1 MKSKSNKY
9 LAVALHAMD
18 GRSHKKMMMFL
29 QVTCKGIAQVVSEQE
44 AEIDIIDIDLMG
56 AKSRLEYCLSRDPLR
71 PIIVLSLQP
80 VDVENVI
87 YMQKPAKVENMMTA
101 FKEARLM
108 LAQQKKA
115 AKIKGHNNTIVS
127 AIKALVQKKPEASAV
142 AVSKQPIAAEAT
154 KLNIVEPVPATKINV
169 DPASVLKVSLLGM
182 DEQTRQTLTSLM
194 QNDLQG
200 LVQAVVEH
208 KAEIDIVDAD
218 QMDAKASL
226 DSCLARKPIRP
237 IIIISQERLKIEGT
251 IYVSSPVN
259 AGEMLAAFKQ
269 ASPKFDS
276 ANQILSSLAVDKE
289 TSEVKRQ
296 ASPRNSDFVFGL
308 NGLNKALPKKLLTDN
323 VIPEQAP
330 KKSQNVE
337 KALRGWVESSV
348 AKKPK
353 PSIKN
358 AVQHKRKPEQVK
370 KTIVT
375 MAAKKDKP
383 LSQGAKQHKI
393 TALAAETKVYV
404 KSEEQKKVA
413 KHQAAMQIN
422 EQSFSSFIGLV
433 EGVDFSDPKQ
443 WGTASY
449 NPKHYYQGYVQSAVE
464 IAFEKSIAVKLSS
477 AWKPLILLPR
487 SHEVLLDADD
497 KQLRA
502 FASVNVKFMPIS
514 TTKIMS
520 IAPVN
525 IAEEAISTDLE
536 KFQDLNSFL
545 WKLACW
551 TSKGRYISSLD
562 LERPIYLK
570 QWPNF
575 TRLVITPHAMRI
587 ASLLV
592 TEPRAIP
599 DIVQVLKIKPQY
611 VFIFISAAYTI
622 GILEQINNQD
632 KAVKMEDSVSPV
644 RKKAQ
649 KKGLLSRI
657 LSKLRG

>member
-1 MKSKSNKY
+1 MKSKSNKS

-18 GRSHKKMMMFL
+18 GRSLKTMMMFL

-56 AKSRLEYCLSRDPLR
+56 AKPSLEHCLARAPLR

-80 VDVENVI
+80 VDAEHVI
-87 YMQKPAKVENMMTA
+87 FIQKPAKVENMMTA

-108 LAQQKKA
+108 LSRQKKT
-115 AKIKGHNNTIVS
+115 AKIKGHNN
-127 AIKALVQKKPEASAV
+127 AIAATTKALAQKKPEASSV
-142 AVSKQPIAAEAT
+142 VVNKQPVAAEA
-154 KLNIVEPVPATKINV
+154 KKSNNIESIPAKKINV

-182 DEQTRQTLTSLM
+182 DEQTRHTLTSLM

-200 LVQAVVEH
+200 LVQAAAEH
-208 KAEIDIVDAD
+208 EAEIDIVDAD
-218 QMDAKASL
+218 QMDAKTSL
-226 DSCLARKPIRP
+226 DYCLARKPLRS
-237 IIIISQERLKIEGT
+237 IIIISQERLNIEGT

-259 AGEMLAAFKQ
+259 AGELLVAFKQ

-276 ANQILSSLAVDKE
+276 ANQILSSIDVDKGEAE
-289 TSEVKRQ
+289 TKKRPPP
-296 ASPRNSDFVFGL
+296 SNSDFVF
-308 NGLNKALPKKLLTDN
+308 GLNKALPKKLVADN
-323 VIPEQAP
+323 IVPEQAP

-337 KALRGWVESSV
+337 KALGGQVESSS

-353 PSIKN
+353 PSTKN
-358 AVQHKRKPEQVK
+358 IVKQHGKRKQEQIK
-370 KTIVT
+370 KHTEI
-375 MAAKKDKP
+375 MAEKKDKP
-383 LSQGAKQHKI
+383 LSQGAKQHEI

-422 EQSFSSFIGLV
+422 EQRFSSFIGLV

-443 WGTASY
+443 WAIASY
-449 NPKHYYQGYVQSAVE
+449 NPKHYYQGYVQSTVK
-464 IAFEKSIAVKLSS
+464 IAFEKSIAVKLNS

-487 SHEVLLDADD
+487 SHEILLDADD

-502 FASVNVKFMPIS
+502 FAGVNVKSMPIS

-520 IAPVN
+520 IVPVN

-551 TSKGRYISSLD
+551 TSKGRYIAALD
-562 LERPIYLK
+562 LERPIYLT

-575 TRLVITPHAMRI
+575 TRLVVTPHAMRI

-592 TEPRAIP
+592 AEPRAIP

-632 KAVKMEDSVSPV
+632 KAVTMEDSVSPV

-649 KKGLLSRI
+649 KKGLLNRI
-657 LSKLRG
+657 LNKLRA